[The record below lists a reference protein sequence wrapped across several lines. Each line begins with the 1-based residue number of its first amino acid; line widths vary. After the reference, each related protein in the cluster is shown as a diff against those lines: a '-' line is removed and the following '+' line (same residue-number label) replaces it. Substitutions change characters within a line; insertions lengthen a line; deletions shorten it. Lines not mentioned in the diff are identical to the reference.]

1 MSELIPEGAAF
12 ALGRPGGKK
21 SLFGVQADGAVNA
34 AGLLLAVQAFFDL
47 F

>member
-1 MSELIPEGAAF
+1 MSGLIPKGALF

-21 SLFGVQADGAVNA
+21 SLFGVQADGGVNA
-34 AGLLLAVQAFFDL
+34 AGLLLAVEAFFDL